1 MHVCEY
7 SRKFEKSNVGMPIT
21 MWAPQGLR
29 NEENLRTSTH
39 SPTWTL
45 WSFQKVGFS
54 SMSNCCST
62 IDFPAPPP
70 PPLALLLTLTALE
83 GVAPYLR
90 DLVTLRFGVVDDVV
104 EVLELLGGLFGLRIL
119 DPASPESLR
128 GGLPPWDGILEG
140 FLGVSVLLAPV

>member
-1 MHVCEY
+1 
-7 SRKFEKSNVGMPIT
+7 
-21 MWAPQGLR
+21 
-29 NEENLRTSTH
+29 
-39 SPTWTL
+39 
-45 WSFQKVGFS
+45 
-54 SMSNCCST
+54 MSNCCST

-128 GGLPPWDGILEG
+128 GGLPP
-140 FLGVSVLLAPV
+140 